1 MKILLR
7 ELYNTPLTKL
17 LFEQEEDDAATED
30 TEEEGA
36 EEEGVEEEGDEESA
50 PEDEDKGSESESDE
64 EEDLPQEE
72 TPGSSIDDDIEA
84 VLIDFEASARSQA
97 QKDMSESLSFLYE
110 NTEEID
116 LDSFAAD
123 VARLIKNYDNLMDI
137 ESILLKKSTDF
148 VQNRYG
154 EEASD
159 SFLDK
164 LETQHDINVEDN
176 SQPEPGSVLDV
187 PLAIGASSAGE

>member
-7 ELYNTPLTKL
+7 NLYNTPLTKL
-17 LFEQEEDDAATED
+17 LFEQEEDEAAEEETD
-30 TEEEGA
+30 TEAEDEAA
-36 EEEGVEEEGDEESA
+36 EEEGGDE
-50 PEDEDKGSESESDE
+50 PEDAEAVDADADADE
-64 EEDLPQEE
+64 EEDDLPQEE

-84 VLIDFEASARSQA
+84 VLIDFEASARNQA
-97 QKDMSESLSFLYE
+97 QKDMSESLVALYE

-137 ESILLKKSTDF
+137 ENILLKKSADF

-159 SFLDK
+159 SLLDK
-164 LETQHDINVEDN
+164 LETQHDISVED
-176 SQPEPGSVLDV
+176 SVQSEPDSVLSV
-187 PLAIGASSAGE
+187 PLAIGATSAGE